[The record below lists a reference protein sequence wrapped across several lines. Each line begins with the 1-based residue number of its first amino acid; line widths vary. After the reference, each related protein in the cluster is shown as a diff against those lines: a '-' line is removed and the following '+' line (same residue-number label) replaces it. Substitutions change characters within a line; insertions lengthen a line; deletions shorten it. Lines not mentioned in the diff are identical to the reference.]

1 MDKYNVKD
9 SISCTEYYSILANCF
24 GYVSPLSNVFGGF
37 GGSQKEKT
45 ECWTYAIYT

>member
-9 SISCTEYYSILANCF
+9 SFSCTEYYSILANCF
-24 GYVSPLSNVFGGF
+24 GYVSPLSNVFGE
-37 GGSQKEKT
+37 SQKEKT